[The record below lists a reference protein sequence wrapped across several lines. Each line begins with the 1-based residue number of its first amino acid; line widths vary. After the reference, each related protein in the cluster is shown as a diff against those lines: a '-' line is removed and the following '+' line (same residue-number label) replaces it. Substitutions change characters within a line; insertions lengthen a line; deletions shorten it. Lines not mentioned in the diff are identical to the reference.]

1 MTIRKKIIRLFEYR
15 QLPALLEL
23 AKPTNSTA
31 GEFME
36 RLIDLQTCIYDLDFV
51 LESEWELLEDQLQ
64 PAWRKIYHA
73 LSMLDIVSAEYT
85 NYCHDIYQYQ
95 KHELGQRQ
103 GKSLLRF
110 DLEYFYYY
118 KSCDV
123 KLMRRLIYEKYPF
136 LEETI
141 EIGDWKIFDLIT
153 EIDDDIEDVYEDLG
167 TNNGNRFLL
176 SIEKYGVKETSM
188 KYREYL
194 ENIGQ
199 NFQQI
204 KNQKD
209 VHPVIM
215 EKTISCLASTI
226 ELLKLR
232 TEEISENGFLS
243 SIKSSANS

>member
-1 MTIRKKIIRLFEYR
+1 MTIRKKIIKLFEYR
-15 QLPALLEL
+15 ELPALLEL
-23 AKPTNSTA
+23 AKDENSSA
-31 GEFME
+31 GDFME
-36 RLIDLQTCIYDLDFV
+36 KLIDLQTCIYDLDFV
-51 LESEWELLEDQLQ
+51 LESEWELLENQLQ
-64 PAWRKIYHA
+64 PAWRKIYNA
-73 LSMLDIVSAEYT
+73 LSKLDIASIDYAD
-85 NYCHDIYQYQ
+85 YCHDIYQYQ

-123 KLMRRLIYEKYPF
+123 KLMRRLIYEKYP
-136 LEETI
+136 LLQDTI
-141 EIGDWKIFDLIT
+141 DVEDWKIFDLIT

-176 SIEKYGVKETSM
+176 SIEKYGIKKTSI

-194 ENIGQ
+194 ENIGK

-204 KNQKD
+204 KMRKY
-209 VHPVIM
+209 VHSNIK
-215 EKTISCLASTI
+215 EKTIACLSGTL

-232 TEEISENGFLS
+232 TEEISENGLAS
-243 SIKSSANS
+243 PIKSSANS